1 MSGILNLTQDDP
13 ETTQLLGRNA
23 WSQAWPPD
31 GGRNAWPPDGG
42 GLLPGWVPAS
52 LDTLPP
58 ARTLAHEL
66 GDLGW
71 RGLQALAPHMTDPK
85 FWQEPGPPRWE
96 PTAEGKLPAADRDHG
111 AERAAGVMY
120 DLANIGLTFYPVGG
134 LAAGT
139 GRAGLP
145 LMGMAQRAPLL
156 GQKLASEAESLA
168 ARRVSTFKAP
178 AKEPRAFELDYK
190 PADFP
195 QGAPT
200 DAAGRLIH
208 DFDGRP
214 IASTADIAGRRM
226 LGGADEAVA
235 PAELYP
241 LTGKIFGR
249 QYQLVPAS
257 QLPRN
262 AVGIYDPNTGQILVY
277 RGLPGETADMVA
289 FHEVGHGLNDKV
301 GVFDPRRA
309 NMIPIKP
316 GMLSELKTIYNDLNN
331 SQLAAAR
338 AKNPNVD
345 PADVHWGTGVTPQSR
360 GYSEAHAP
368 AELMAEAVRA
378 YLTNPNYIKTVAPK
392 TAAALREAIN
402 TNPRLN
408 KFIHL
413 NSIAGVG
420 GGAAAYKLAPSDDD
434 PFAP

>member
-1 MSGILNLTQDDP
+1 MSGILNLPEDDP

-23 WSQAWPPD
+23 WSQA
-31 GGRNAWPPDGG
+31 GAQAWPPVGG
-42 GLLPGWVPAS
+42 GPLPGWVPAS
-52 LDTLPP
+52 VDTLPP
-58 ARTLAHEL
+58 ARTAAHEL

-71 RGLQALAPHMTDPK
+71 RGLQWLLPNITNPATYAPL
-85 FWQEPGPPRWE
+85 PPPQWT
-96 PTAEGKLPAADRDHG
+96 PTAEGKLPSSDRDPRV
-111 AERAAGVMY
+111 EGVAS
-120 DLANIGLTFYPVGG
+120 DLLHIGLMAMPLPGAGAIAGAATRWLFPSVARGVG
-134 LAAGT
+134 A
-139 GRAGLP
+139 
-145 LMGMAQRAPLL
+145 
-156 GQKLASEAESLA
+156 AESLA
-168 ARRVSTFKAP
+168 ARQVSTFKAP
-178 AKEPRAFELDYK
+178 VKGPRPFELDYK

-195 QGAPT
+195 QGAPA

-214 IASTADIAGRRM
+214 IASTADIAGRRT

-235 PAELYP
+235 PAELDP

-277 RGLPGETADMVA
+277 KGLPGEIRDMVT
-289 FHEVGHGLNDKV
+289 FHEVGHGLNDKA
-301 GVFDPRRA
+301 GAFFDLRRA

-345 PADVHWGTGVTPQSR
+345 PNDVHWGTGVTPQSG
-360 GYSEAHAP
+360 GYSDAHAP

-378 YLTNPNYIKTVAPK
+378 YLTNPNYIKSVAPK

-420 GGAAAYKLAPSDDD
+420 GGAAAYKLAGDDDD
-434 PFAP
+434 PFAQ

>member
-23 WSQAWPPD
+23 WADS
-31 GGRNAWPPDGG
+31 GGP
-42 GLLPGWVPAS
+42 LPGWVPAS
-52 LDTLPP
+52 ADTLPP

-71 RGLQALAPHMTDPK
+71 RGLQWLAPNITNPATYA
-85 FWQEPGPPRWE
+85 PLPPPRWT
-96 PTAEGKLPAADRDHG
+96 PTAEGKLPSSDRDPRVEGVATDLFHIGQMAYPLPG
-111 AERAAGVMY
+111 AGAIAGAAARWLSGPARGVG
-120 DLANIGLTFYPVGG
+120 A
-134 LAAGT
+134 
-139 GRAGLP
+139 
-145 LMGMAQRAPLL
+145 
-156 GQKLASEAESLA
+156 AESMA
-168 ARRVSTFKAP
+168 ARQVSTFKAP
-178 AKEPRAFELDYK
+178 VKEPRAFELDYK

-195 QGAPT
+195 QGAPA
-200 DAAGRLIH
+200 DATGRLTH

-214 IASTADIAGRRM
+214 IAPTATVAGRRT

-235 PAELYP
+235 PTELDP
-241 LTGKIFGR
+241 LTGKILGR

-257 QLPRN
+257 ELPRN

-277 RGLPGETADMVA
+277 KGLPGEIRDMVT
-289 FHEVGHGLNDKV
+289 FHEVGHGLNDKA

-316 GMLSELKTIYNDLNN
+316 GMPSELKTIYNDLNN

-345 PADVHWGTGVTPQSR
+345 PADVPWGTGVTPQTR
-360 GYSEAHAP
+360 GYSKAHAP
-368 AELMAEAVRA
+368 AELMADAVNA
-378 YLTNPNYIKTVAPK
+378 YLTNPNYIKTVGPK

-413 NSIAGVG
+413 NSIAGLLSG
-420 GGAAAYKLAPSDDD
+420 GGAAYELAGPDDD